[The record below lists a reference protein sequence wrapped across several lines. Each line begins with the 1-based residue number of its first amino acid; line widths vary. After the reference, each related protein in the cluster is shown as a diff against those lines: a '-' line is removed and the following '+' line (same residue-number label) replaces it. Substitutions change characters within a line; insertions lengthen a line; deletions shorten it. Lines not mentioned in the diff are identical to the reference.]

1 MKRALVAE
9 DFTAVE
15 GLRLP
20 AAIVARRGERFAAR
34 EGSVYIMR
42 SPARSAARYD
52 LAPGVVALAPGL
64 AWLPA
69 THTLIAADAH
79 LAYEDVIGGAM
90 PLWSTTE
97 IAALLSLVVA
107 QLGAR
112 EIVFLGDIVH
122 GSMMSEGAMRTVR
135 EALDL
140 LRASATVTLVAGNH
154 EGRSRAFAVL
164 GATVE
169 ACERDGWLLVHGDRP
184 ARLGTRTIIG
194 HLHPSLHM
202 GGGATVPAFVASEM
216 LVCVPALTPYSS
228 GLDVLGDDFAR
239 AIGGWA
245 VTRRDAHVVAI
256 AGERVFPFGGLA
268 TLRTTLG
275 RSAVASARQPSRFRK
290 KHLRS
295 DR

>member
-1 MKRALVAE
+1 MPEMKAPSHAVDAFELV
-9 DFTAVE
+9 
-15 GLRLP
+15 
-20 AAIVARRGERFAAR
+20 
-34 EGSVYIMR
+34 
-42 SPARSAARYD
+42 
-52 LAPGVVALAPGL
+52 PGIVALAPGL
-64 AWLPA
+64 VWMSA
-69 THTLIAADAH
+69 TRTLLAADAH
-79 LAYEDVIGGAM
+79 LAYEDVIGGAL

-97 IAALLSLVVA
+97 IAALLALVA
-107 QLGAR
+107 ARMDAR

-135 EALDL
+135 DALDL
-140 LRASATVTLVAGNH
+140 LRASRAITLVAGNH

-169 ACERDGWLLVHGDRP
+169 SCEREGWLLVHGDQP

-202 GGGATVPAFVASEM
+202 GGGATVPAFVASDS

-239 AIGGWA
+239 AIGGWS
-245 VTRRDAHVVAI
+245 VTRRDAHVVA
-256 AGERVFPFGGLA
+256 ASGDRVFPFGSLA
-268 TLRTTLG
+268 MLRTTLG
-275 RSAVASARQPSRFRK
+275 RAAANASRPPPRFRK
-290 KHLRS
+290 RHLRS

>member
-1 MKRALVAE
+1 MKA
-9 DFTAVE
+9 
-15 GLRLP
+15 P
-20 AAIVARRGERFAAR
+20 
-34 EGSVYIMR
+34 S
-42 SPARSAARYD
+42 RSAERCELAR
-52 LAPGVVALAPGL
+52 GVLALAPGL
-64 AWLPA
+64 AWMPA
-69 THTLIAADAH
+69 TQTLVAADAH
-79 LAYEDVIGGAM
+79 LAYEDVIGGAL

-97 IAALLSLVVA
+97 IAAMLALVVA
-107 QLGAR
+107 NVGAR

-122 GSMMSEGAMRTVR
+122 GSMMSEGAMRVVR
-135 EALDL
+135 DALDL
-140 LRASATVTLVAGNH
+140 LRASARVTLVAGNH

-184 ARLGTRTIIG
+184 AQLGTRTIIG

-202 GGGATVPAFVASEM
+202 GGGANVPAFVASEK

-239 AIGGWA
+239 AIGGWS
-245 VTRRDAHVVAI
+245 VTRRDAHVVAA
-256 AGERVFPFGGLA
+256 AGERVFPFGTLA

-275 RSAVASARQPSRFRK
+275 RAATAAPRRPAPFRK
-290 KHLRS
+290 RHLRA